1 MNMFSSNRNGEA
13 KLRYLDGDY
22 QVLEPGSYVICAVT
36 GEKIELDDLRYW
48 SVARQEAYVNGL
60 VSYQRELEANP
71 ELRQRSKS

>member
-1 MNMFSSNRNGEA
+1 MFSSNRNGEA

-22 QVLEPGSYVICAVT
+22 QVLEPGSYVTCAVT
-36 GEKIELDDLRYW
+36 AEKIELDDLRYW

-60 VSYQRELEANP
+60 VSYQRELESNP

>member
-1 MNMFSSNRNGEA
+1 MNMFSSNRSGEA

-60 VSYQRELEANP
+60 ISYQRELEANP

>member
-1 MNMFSSNRNGEA
+1 MNMFSNNRNGEA

-60 VSYQRELEANP
+60 ISYQRELEANP

>member
-60 VSYQRELEANP
+60 VSYQRELGANP

>member
-60 VSYQRELEANP
+60 VSYQRELDANP

>member
-60 VSYQRELEANP
+60 ISYQRELEANP

>member
-1 MNMFSSNRNGEA
+1 MFGNNQSGEA

-22 QVLEPGSYVICAVT
+22 QVLSAGSYVLCAVT

-71 ELRQRSKS
+71 ELRQRAKS

>member
-71 ELRQRSKS
+71 ELRQRGKS

>member
-1 MNMFSSNRNGEA
+1 MNMFSSNRSGEA